1 MNRQNRRRER
11 RLDKERAGPD
21 PFATSHV
28 RLRICEE
35 AARIMA
41 EQGVRDFQLAKE
53 KAALRLGFPRRKTD
67 LPSNLEVEGALS
79 RRLRLF
85 SADSLEARQK
95 QLLAAAAT
103 AMDWL
108 SEFQPRLAGALLRGS
123 VTERTPVEL
132 HVFADTSEEVF
143 MQLVET
149 GARVTTLEKRVRYSA
164 RRHQQVPVFSFD
176 LDEAPIEVLSFRSKE
191 IREAPLCPV
200 EGRPMTRVPLGRVRE
215 ILCRE
220 PVGR

>member
-1 MNRQNRRRER
+1 MNRQNQRRER
-11 RLDKERAGPD
+11 RLNRERAGPD
-21 PFATSHV
+21 PIAASHM

-53 KAALRLGFPRRKTD
+53 KAALRLGLPRRKAA
-67 LPSNLEVEGALS
+67 LPTNLEVEGALS

-85 SADSLEARQK
+85 SANSLAARQK
-95 QLLAAAAT
+95 NLLAAAET

-123 VTERTPVEL
+123 VTERTPVEV
-132 HVFADTSEEVF
+132 HVFADTSEEVL
-143 MQLVET
+143 MQLLQM

-164 RRHQQVPVFSFD
+164 RRYQKVPVFGFD
-176 LDEAPIEVLSFRSKE
+176 LDEAPIEVMCFRTKE
-191 IREAPLCPV
+191 VREAPLCPV
-200 EGRPMTRVPLGRVRE
+200 EGRPMTRVSLVRVRE
-215 ILCRE
+215 ILSRA
-220 PVGR
+220 PMGR